1 MPTGAGVQPRADG
14 EPNTVFVV
22 SPSDPISALY
32 EFRLNPHAPP
42 DSVTVKFCSPTR
54 IVPTRFDVPGF
65 GSTTNETLPDAPLNE
80 GVAVI
85 QLA

>member
-22 SPSDPISALY
+22 SPSDPISARMRIQAESARAAGLRHR
-32 EFRLNPHAPP
+32 EVLP
-42 DSVTVKFCSPTR
+42 PTR
-54 IVPTRFDVPGF
+54 IVPTRFNVPGF
-65 GSTTNETLPDAPLNE
+65 GSTTNETLPDTPLNE

>member
-1 MPTGAGVQPRADG
+1 MPTGAGVQPSADG
-14 EPNTVFVV
+14 EPNTVVVV

-32 EFRLNPHAPP
+32 EFRLNPQAPP
-42 DSVTVKFCSPTR
+42 VSVTVKFCSPTR
-54 IVPTRFDVPGF
+54 MVPTRFNVPGF
-65 GSTTNETLPDAPLNE
+65 GSTTNATLPDTPLND